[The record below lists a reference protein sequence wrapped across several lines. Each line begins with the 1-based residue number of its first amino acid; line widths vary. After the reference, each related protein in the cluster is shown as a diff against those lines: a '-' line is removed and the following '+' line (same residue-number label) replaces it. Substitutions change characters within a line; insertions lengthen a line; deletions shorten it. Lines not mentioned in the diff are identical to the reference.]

1 MRLPNGDNRPMPSPI
16 GHALG
21 GIAAGWLVQP
31 HTHGRSP
38 RSYRTA
44 TIAFAALG
52 MAPDLDLLL
61 GPHRGPSH
69 SVGAAALV
77 GLVAWMAFRASPS
90 AARMGLT
97 CAAAYGSH
105 VLLDWLGSDS
115 SPPHGLVALWP
126 FSMAHY
132 QAAWPVFLSVS
143 RRIHRPELF
152 WVPNLRALALE
163 LLILVPAVSLA
174 AFLRRARPLS
184 EGSGHRGGTSGTAT
198 RVQ

>member
-1 MRLPNGDNRPMPSPI
+1 MPSPI

-21 GIAAGWLVQP
+21 GIAAGWLLQP
-31 HTHGRSP
+31 ESPGRSS
-38 RSYRTA
+38 RSSRTA

-69 SVGAAALV
+69 SVGAAALI
-77 GLVAWMAFRASPS
+77 GLVAWMAFRASPG
-90 AARMGLT
+90 AARLGLA

-126 FSMAHY
+126 FSAAHY
-132 QAAWPVFLSVS
+132 QAPWQVFLSVS

-152 WVPNLRALALE
+152 WIPNLVALGLE

-174 AFLRRARPLS
+174 AYIRRARPPAL
-184 EGSGHRGGTSGTAT
+184 
-198 RVQ
+198 